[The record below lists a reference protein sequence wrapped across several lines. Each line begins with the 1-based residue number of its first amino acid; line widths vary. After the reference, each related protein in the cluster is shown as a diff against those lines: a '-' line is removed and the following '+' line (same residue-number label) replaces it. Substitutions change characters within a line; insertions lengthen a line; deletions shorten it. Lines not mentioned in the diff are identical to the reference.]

1 MRKLEGWE
9 GKGWKDDGKGEG
21 VGEKGGIGEEVGGD
35 TVEEEGMWEK
45 IGGRE
50 EMGGEAMKADWKK
63 KR

>member
-9 GKGWKDDGKGEG
+9 GKGWNDGGKGEG
-21 VGEKGGIGEEVGGD
+21 VGEKGGRGEEEVGD
-35 TVEEEGMWEK
+35 TVEEERMWEK